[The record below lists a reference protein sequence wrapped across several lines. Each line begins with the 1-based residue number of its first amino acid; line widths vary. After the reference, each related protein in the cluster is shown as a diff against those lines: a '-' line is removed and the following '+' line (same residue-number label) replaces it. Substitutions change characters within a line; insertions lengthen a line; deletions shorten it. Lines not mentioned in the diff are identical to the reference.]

1 MKKYILI
8 IFSFI
13 VALSSCD
20 IIEGPYDEQLVID
33 SVQGPVRKVL
43 IEDYTGHQCGNC
55 PCAADSAVSL
65 YNRFKGRVVIVATHI
80 GFFARTNPS
89 GKFSYDFKTQTGN
102 ELDTYFQI
110 DNVGLP
116 RGLVNRKVFEG
127 NLIMNPTAWGSALY
141 SELDKDGVPGIDTS
155 APPIIIKINQDYNS
169 TSRSVTAGIDIEY
182 NEVGN
187 NKHHVVFYIVEDS
200 IKNWQLFYPA
210 CSPTSANYETDNYY
224 HRHVLRGSVNGTW
237 GEQVSASTNIPVGTK
252 ITKTYTKV
260 LDPSWNDKQIYLV
273 AFVHDNVTKE
283 VLQVEEVHL
292 K

>member
-1 MKKYILI
+1 MKKL
-8 IFSFI
+8 FI
-13 VALSSCD
+13 VLFSVLAAFSSCD
-20 IIEGPYDEQLVID
+20 IIEGPYDEAIVID
-33 SVQGPVRKVL
+33 SVKGPVRKVL

-65 YNRFKGRVVIVATHI
+65 YNRYKGRVVIVATHI

-102 ELDTYFQI
+102 ELDAFFQI

-116 RGLVNRKVFEG
+116 RGLVNRKVYDG

-141 SELDKDGVPGIDTS
+141 AILDQDGTPGVDTS
-155 APPIIIKINQDYNS
+155 APPIIIKIDQDYNAG
-169 TSRSVTAGIDIEY
+169 TRTVTADIEIEY
-182 NEVGN
+182 NEAGN
-187 NKHHVVFYIVEDS
+187 NNQNLVFYIVEDS
-200 IKNWQLFYPA
+200 IKNWQLYYPQ
-210 CSPTSANYETDNYY
+210 CSPTGANYETADYY

-237 GEQVSASTNIPVGTK
+237 GEQVSGSTNIPKGTK
-252 ITKTYTKV
+252 ITKTYSKV

>member
-20 IIEGPYDEQLVID
+20 VIEGPYDEQIIVD
-33 SVQGPVRKVL
+33 SIAGPVRKVL

-55 PCAADSAVSL
+55 PCAAEEAIKLSNQ
-65 YNRFKGRVVIVATHI
+65 YKGRVVVVATHI
-80 GFFARTNPS
+80 GFFARTNTT
-89 GKFSYDFKTQTGN
+89 GKYTYDFKTQTGN
-102 ELDTYFQI
+102 ELDSYFQI

-116 RGLVNRKVFEG
+116 RGLVNRKQYD
-127 NLIMNPTAWGSALY
+127 NSLILNPTGWASAV
-141 SELDKDGVPGIDTS
+141 SSILDQDGVPGVDTTKP
-155 APPIIIKINQDYNS
+155 AIVLDINQNYNT
-169 TSRSVTAGIDIEY
+169 TSRTVNADIEIEY
-182 NEVGN
+182 LQSGN
-187 NKHHVVFYIVEDS
+187 SNHHVVFYIVEDS